1 MSVLSRDDKQKIHQ
15 AALSI
20 LEETGIKVES
30 PEVLDMLA
38 KAGAKVD
45 QGSQRAWLDERLV
58 SAALATVPKKVAICS
73 RGGVDFSIP
82 DDRVQ
87 LISPDG
93 QPPAVLD
100 LEQGGKRP
108 STLKDL
114 KDLVVLADALPE
126 VDYIWPPVVA
136 TDMPSDRSTYYEFL
150 VALAYSSK
158 HIQHGATSPEE
169 ARFQVEVCAEVV
181 GGRDE
186 LARRPIMSD
195 VCTPISPLR
204 YDKGEAEAL
213 VVLARAS
220 VPLVHLSMAIAG
232 SATPVTLA
240 GSMAVIAAENLSGI
254 TMSQIAKPGAP
265 GLYSSFSGPT
275 DLRTGVFL
283 CGAPEGILLDS
294 AAVEMARYY
303 GLPSC
308 AGGPSNSSRS
318 LLTESGYQSG
328 MTAMASILVGADMI
342 VGLGGMDRAAMISPE
357 KMIMDCEAWRWLERL
372 RAGIEIDDD
381 RLALEAIKRQ
391 GPGGLFLSDPHTRKF
406 MRQDLMVPQIT
417 AHHPQTLT
425 KPSEDEL
432 LMYAMRKRKEILAS
446 HKPQLLSGEVTG
458 KIDEIAKRHG
468 IVLPGGGRIFEHA

>member
-1 MSVLSRDDKQKIHQ
+1 MTILSRDDKQKIHQ

-20 LEETGIKVES
+20 LEETGTKVES
-30 PEVLDMLA
+30 PGVLDMLA

-45 QGSQRAWLDERLV
+45 QASQRAWLDERLV
-58 SAALATVPKKVAICS
+58 STALTTVPKKVAICS

-82 DDRVQ
+82 DDGTQ
-87 LISPDG
+87 LISTDG

-100 LEQGGKRP
+100 LEQGRKRP

-114 KDLVVLADALPE
+114 KDLVVLADALDE

-150 VALAYSSK
+150 VSFAYSSK
-158 HIQHGATSPEE
+158 HIQHGATSPQE
-169 ARFQVEVCAEVV
+169 AEFQVEICSEVV

-186 LARRPIMSD
+186 LAKRPIMSD

-213 VVLARAS
+213 VVLARAG
-220 VPLVHLSMAIAG
+220 VPIVHLSMAIAG

-240 GSMAVIAAENLSGI
+240 GSMAIIAAENLSG
-254 TMSQIAKPGAP
+254 PC
-265 GLYSSFSGPT
+265 LYSSFSGPT

-294 AAVEMARYY
+294 AAVEMAKYY

-328 MTAMASILVGADMI
+328 MTAMASILIGADMI
-342 VGLGGMDRAAMISPE
+342 VGLGGVDRAAMISAE

-406 MRQDLMVPQIT
+406 MRQDLMIPQIT
-417 AHHPQTLT
+417 AHHTQAPL

-432 LMYAMRKRKEILAS
+432 PTYAIRRRKEILES
-446 HKPQLLSGEVTG
+446 HKPQLLSGEVAG
-458 KIDEIAKRHG
+458 KIDEIAKRYG
-468 IVLPGGGRIFEHA
+468 IELPGGGRIFEHA